1 MVSLPGNDSLLFV
14 VEKPGRIR
22 KVHLGPSPS
31 METFLDIRDRVRV
44 GSEQGLLC
52 LAFHPD
58 FEKNGWFYLFYTASE
73 SGAPNRLSR
82 FQVVSGDSMIGEPSS
97 ETIFINQRDDAGNH
111 NGGDLHFGPDGF
123 LYVALGDE
131 GAANDSLNNS
141 QKIDADFFAGI
152 LRIDVDQRPESLEP
166 NPHPAVVSH
175 YKIPADNPFVG
186 LETFQGK
193 RLQPQ
198 KIRTEFWAIGLRN
211 PWRISFDSITGD
223 L

>member
-1 MVSLPGNDSLLFV
+1 
-14 VEKPGRIR
+14 
-22 KVHLGPSPS
+22 
-31 METFLDIRDRVRV
+31 
-44 GSEQGLLC
+44 
-52 LAFHPD
+52 
-58 FEKNGWFYLFYTASE
+58 
-73 SGAPNRLSR
+73 
-82 FQVVSGDSMIGEPSS
+82 MIGEPSS

-166 NPHPAVVSH
+166 NPHPAVVGH

-186 LETFQGK
+186 LETFRESSASEKSNRILGD
-193 RLQPQ
+193 
-198 KIRTEFWAIGLRN
+198 WAEK
-211 PWRISFDSITGD
+211 SMADVF
-223 L
+223 